1 MVVRIGVNYVKVL
14 NSNLKKRNG
23 GRFSRWFGRPS
34 VQKATAGAMVRPDQ
48 AARCT
53 GLRCWSQRRTD
64 IYECPSHSPVG
75 YSAGCASRV
84 GEKVCEQRIDVQQ
97 DRNEPLQ
104 CHWDLQNKE
113 CHNKGSSPLNA
124 TRRFS
129 ITSMSFWP
137 SSSCKQQPTRSA
149 YRHRVPECF
158 ECSALFGRLPHLCQ
172 RCEQV
177 QRSITLHLQSGVRGQ
192 VFPRRCAPP
201 GHSLRAL

>member
-1 MVVRIGVNYVKVL
+1 M
-14 NSNLKKRNG
+14 
-23 GRFSRWFGRPS
+23 
-34 VQKATAGAMVRPDQ
+34 QKATAGAMVRPDQ

-172 RCEQV
+172 RCEQ
-177 QRSITLHLQSGVRGQ
+177 LKPLQATAAVSM
-192 VFPRRCAPP
+192 APP
-201 GHSLRAL
+201 GRPCQWSRSCACSPWGHGDHGACRVAVVVWR